1 VAIDAKYEDAYS
13 NPIRLRALDLEDL
26 QVISTLCQDS
36 IVLGPDISWESSKR
50 RLAILLHRFR
60 WEESYD
66 EPERVRSLLLFKDV
80 KKVSS
85 KSLSRTDVNKIY
97 SLLSLKFEYEDNIS
111 GKFTLTFS
119 DQAYILVAAECLD
132 VNLQDVTRPYKA
144 PSKTKPK
151 HEE

>member
-1 VAIDAKYEDAYS
+1 MAIDAKYEDAYS

-50 RLAILLHRFR
+50 RLALLLHRFR

-66 EPERVRSLLLFKDV
+66 EPERVRSLLLFNDV

-97 SLLSLKFEYEDNIS
+97 SLLSLKFEYEDN
-111 GKFTLTFS
+111 
-119 DQAYILVAAECLD
+119 
-132 VNLQDVTRPYKA
+132 
-144 PSKTKPK
+144 
-151 HEE
+151 

>member
-1 VAIDAKYEDAYS
+1 
-13 NPIRLRALDLEDL
+13 
-26 QVISTLCQDS
+26 
-36 IVLGPDISWESSKR
+36 
-50 RLAILLHRFR
+50 LHRFR

-119 DQAYILVAAECLD
+119 DQAYILIAAECLD